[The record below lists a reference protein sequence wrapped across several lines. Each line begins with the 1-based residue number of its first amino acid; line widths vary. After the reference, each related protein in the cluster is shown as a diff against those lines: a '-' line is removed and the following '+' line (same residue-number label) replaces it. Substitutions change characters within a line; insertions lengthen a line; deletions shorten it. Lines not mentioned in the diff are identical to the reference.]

1 MGIYLARCRYTSR
14 QPPLLKAG
22 HPTPVDILLVDDHAL
37 FREGLAL
44 VLKQQ
49 LSSTDSAAQILE
61 ADSAKSAM
69 ESIQTYRD
77 LDLVLLDLHLPDNQD
92 FSLLEAIKQADPS
105 VPVAM
110 LSANEDSAKIQQAL
124 QKGASGFITK
134 SSNSQVMISAIQLI
148 LSGGIYVPPAILKTD
163 FSADPAYGT
172 AKTIEDTTSEK
183 SASNKTLSNKAAPDN
198 TVSVQLTDRQKE
210 VLLLM
215 DDGLSNK
222 EIAKV
227 LSMSPS
233 TVKVHVAAILRACN
247 VNNRTQA
254 VSFARTH
261 HLL

>member
-1 MGIYLARCRYTSR
+1 M
-14 QPPLLKAG
+14 
-22 HPTPVDILLVDDHAL
+22 DILLVDDHAL

-49 LSSTDSAAQILE
+49 LNTTKIDVSVLE
-61 ADSAKSAM
+61 ADSAKTAL
-69 ESIQTYRD
+69 EAIQQHQD
-77 LDLVLLDLHLPDNQD
+77 LDLILLDLHLPDNQD
-92 FSLLEAIKQADPS
+92 FSLLQQIKSFDPS
-105 VPVAM
+105 IPVAM
-110 LSANEDSAKIQQAL
+110 LSANENAQKIQQAL
-124 QKGASGFITK
+124 QQGASGFITK
-134 SSNSQVMISAIQLI
+134 SSKSSVMISAIQLI
-148 LSGGIYVPPAILKTD
+148 LAGGIYVPPAILKTD
-163 FSADPAYGT
+163 FGGEPLENG
-172 AKTIEDTTSEK
+172 AKTSPSSTDDTIT
-183 SASNKTLSNKAAPDN
+183 
-198 TVSVQLTDRQKE
+198 VQLTERQKE
-210 VLLLM
+210 VLHFM

>member
-1 MGIYLARCRYTSR
+1 M
-14 QPPLLKAG
+14 
-22 HPTPVDILLVDDHAL
+22 DILLVDDHAL

-49 LSSTDSAAQILE
+49 LNSSEGNVNILE
-61 ADSAKSAM
+61 ADCAKTAL
-69 ESIQTYRD
+69 QALQQHQD
-77 LDLVLLDLHLPDNQD
+77 LDLILLDLHLPDNQD
-92 FSLLEAIKQADPS
+92 FSLLQQIKSSDPS
-105 VPVAM
+105 IPVAM
-110 LSANEDSAKIQQAL
+110 LSANEDAQKIQQAL
-124 QKGASGFITK
+124 QQGASGFITK
-134 SSNSQVMISAIQLI
+134 NSKSSVMISAIQLI
-148 LSGGIYVPPAILKTD
+148 LAGGIYVPPAILK
-163 FSADPAYGT
+163 ADLSGDSET
-172 AKTIEDTTSEK
+172 ASKPSH
-183 SASNKTLSNKAAPDN
+183 TLSTSTNTIDN
-198 TVSVQLTDRQKE
+198 SATVQLTERQKE
-210 VLLLM
+210 VLHLM

>member
-1 MGIYLARCRYTSR
+1 M
-14 QPPLLKAG
+14 
-22 HPTPVDILLVDDHAL
+22 DILLVDDHAL

-49 LSSTDSAAQILE
+49 LNTSEDDVNILE
-61 ADSAKSAM
+61 ADSAKTAL
-69 ESIQTYRD
+69 EAVQQHQD
-77 LDLVLLDLHLPDNQD
+77 LDLILLDLHLPDNQD
-92 FSLLEAIKQADPS
+92 FSLLLQIKSTDPS
-105 VPVAM
+105 IPVAM
-110 LSANEDSAKIQQAL
+110 LSANEDAQKIQKAL
-124 QKGASGFITK
+124 QQGASGFITK
-134 SSNSQVMISAIQLI
+134 SSKSSVMISAIQLI
-148 LSGGIYVPPAILKTD
+148 LAGGIYVPPAILK
-163 FSADPAYGT
+163 ADISGEQVANCATPSNTTTET
-172 AKTIEDTTSEK
+172 ANISPRSPNTTNDT
-183 SASNKTLSNKAAPDN
+183 
-198 TVSVQLTDRQKE
+198 VIVQLTGRQKE

-227 LSMSPS
+227 LNMSPS